1 MFFLL
6 GTVSLK
12 KAFTRMVKEKCLIAV
27 RPSDSLTATDRDMAE
42 EKRETDK
49 MTLPPTAA
57 EMAAIRRSLGS
68 QRDQELSKT
77 TIVGLVCASELGILK
92 ETGIFFIFFWLA
104 ISCSIPLVFIII

>member
-1 MFFLL
+1 
-6 GTVSLK
+6 
-12 KAFTRMVKEKCLIAV
+12 MVKEKCLIAV

-57 EMAAIRRSLGS
+57 EMAAIRKNLGS

-77 TIVGLVCASELGILK
+77 TIVGLVRV
-92 ETGIFFIFFWLA
+92 TRFFFFFAWGQTAL
-104 ISCSIPLVFIII
+104 CVIIILEYEILFC